1 MKQIIII
8 GNSKIDNLSLDSKST
23 LKKLMKK
30 AEIVIRFNKLYN
42 FQKEF
47 GNKTT
52 IYCCTNK
59 GEHSK
64 HFPNLSLLLKLL
76 IFRPKSLLFT
86 YPIKINHKF
95 NNIENHIGVD
105 YSERIMR
112 KLFFIKNKEFIDE
125 KIFSQSLKLV
135 NYESNGFIPSSG
147 LLLINHILNKYDIKE
162 YKVSIIGFT
171 WKGWKGHNWEA
182 ERKYFENL
190 ISEGKIQNLII

>member
-8 GNSKIDNLSLDSKST
+8 GNSKIENLSLDSKT
-23 LKKLMKK
+23 AFKKLIKK
-30 AEIVIRFNKLYN
+30 AQIVIRFNQLCN
-42 FQKEF
+42 FHNEF

-86 YPIKINHKF
+86 YPIHIDHKF
-95 NNIENHIGVD
+95 NNIDYLIGED
-105 YSERIMR
+105 YSKRIMR
-112 KLFFIKNKEFIDE
+112 KLFFIKNKEIIDE
-125 KIFSQSLKLV
+125 KIFTKSLKLV
-135 NYESNGFIPSSG
+135 NNENKGFIPSSG
-147 LLLINHILNKYDIKE
+147 LLLLNHILKKYDLKE
-162 YKVSIIGFT
+162 YKISIIGFT

-182 ERKYFENL
+182 ERKYFDNL
-190 ISEGKIQNLII
+190 VREGIIQELII